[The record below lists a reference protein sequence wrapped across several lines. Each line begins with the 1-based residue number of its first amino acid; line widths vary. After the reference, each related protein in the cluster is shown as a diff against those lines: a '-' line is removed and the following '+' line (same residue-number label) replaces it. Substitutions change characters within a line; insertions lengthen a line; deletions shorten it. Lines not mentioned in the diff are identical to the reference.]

1 LREVT
6 VFLKKLFGFNK
17 DYRYY
22 LEKGDRY
29 LHEERYADARD
40 AFAEAMQK
48 MAESDAEDVSV
59 GSLLREKFAE
69 TGNRLGELNLSEAEH
84 ALNNGDHKKAE
95 DHLRIV
101 TELAEDAALREKA
114 EKILAGLV
122 SESPR
127 KKINDANHSCFS
139 CRDDSAQ
146 TTHESHAVDAQL
158 AAEDRFSLYIHT
170 LPGDLAERYAG
181 LGEKFAHGCLLN
193 LDGDGEGALK
203 AFAELS
209 VEAGNDIL
217 DYEIAIIYYRKGD
230 LINCERLLRR
240 AIELNGLNPLCHLG
254 IVQLLVETDRVAEAI
269 PFLER
274 MINAD
279 ILPDQ
284 ARLML
289 GDVYLLLEDETR
301 AVEIYSQ
308 VLSSPKHAR
317 EAAEKLIPL
326 LERQG
331 RPEEA
336 AYLAKRFMK
345 GCC

>member
-1 LREVT
+1 

-17 DYRYY
+17 DYRHY

-29 LHEERYADARD
+29 LQEERYADARD

-48 MAESDAEDVSV
+48 MAKSDAEDISMD
-59 GSLLREKFAE
+59 SLLREKFAE

-101 TELAEDAALREKA
+101 SELAEDAALREKA
-114 EKILAGLV
+114 GKLLAGLV
-122 SESPR
+122 SESHR

-139 CRDDSAQ
+139 CKDDSDQA
-146 TTHESHAVDAQL
+146 THESHAVDEQP
-158 AAEDRFSLYIHT
+158 AAEDRFTLYIHT

-181 LGEKFAHGCLLN
+181 MGEKFAHGCLLN

-203 AFAELS
+203 VFAELS
-209 VEAGNDIL
+209 GEAENDIL
-217 DYEIAIIYYRKGD
+217 DYEIAIIYYQKGD
-230 LINCERLLRR
+230 LKNCERLLRR

-254 IVQLLVETDRVAEAI
+254 IVQLLAEIDRVAEAL
-269 PFLER
+269 PFLEQ

-279 ILPDQ
+279 LLPDQ
-284 ARLML
+284 ARLLL
-289 GDVYLLLEDETR
+289 GDVYLLLEDDSR
-301 AVEIYSQ
+301 AVESYSQ
-308 VLSSPKHAR
+308 VLLSPKHAK

-326 LERQG
+326 LEKQG
-331 RPEEA
+331 RPVEA
-336 AYLAKRFMK
+336 AYLAKKFMK

>member
-1 LREVT
+1 M
-6 VFLKKLFGFNK
+6 FLKKLFGFNK

-22 LEKGDRY
+22 QEKGDRY
-29 LHEERYADARD
+29 LQDERYADARD

-48 MAESDAEDVSV
+48 MAECNAGDVSM
-59 GSLLREKFAE
+59 GSMLREKFAE
-69 TGNRLGELNLSEAEH
+69 TGNKLGELNLSEAEH
-84 ALNNGDHKKAE
+84 ALSNGDYIKAE

-114 EKILAGLV
+114 EELLTELV
-122 SESPR
+122 TESPR
-127 KKINDANHSCFS
+127 NKINDTSHSCFS
-139 CRDDSAQ
+139 CGDDSAQ
-146 TTHESHAVDAQL
+146 SAHESHAVDKQL

-181 LGEKFAHGCLLN
+181 LGENFAHGCILN

-203 AFAELS
+203 VFAELS
-209 VEAGNDIL
+209 VEEDNDIL

-230 LINCERLLRR
+230 LKNCERLLRK
-240 AIELNGLNPLCHLG
+240 AIELNGLNPLCHIG
-254 IVQLLVETDRVAEAI
+254 IVQLLVETNRAVESLT
-269 PFLER
+269 FLEQ

-279 ILPDQ
+279 LLPDQ
-284 ARLML
+284 ARLL
-289 GDVYLLLEDETR
+289 RGDVYLLLEDETR
-301 AVEIYSQ
+301 AVESFSQ
-308 VLSSPKHAR
+308 VLSSSKHAK

-326 LERQG
+326 LEKQG

-336 AYLAKRFMK
+336 AYIAKKFMK